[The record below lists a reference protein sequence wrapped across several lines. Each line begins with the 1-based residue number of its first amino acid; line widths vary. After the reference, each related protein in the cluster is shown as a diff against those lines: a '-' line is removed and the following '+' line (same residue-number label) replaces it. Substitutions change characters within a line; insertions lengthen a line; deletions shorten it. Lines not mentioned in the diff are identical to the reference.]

1 MTLVSIIQFLK
12 DFDLLSTQV
21 IGIAVTVD
29 GSKEDE
35 VIGITV
41 VLPDRSVSS
50 GVQTL
55 HPDTNQPVVWT
66 ILNGV
71 PYWGCNG
78 TNACHYKSY
87 WLKEQKP

>member
-1 MTLVSIIQFLK
+1 MKPVNILSFLN
-12 DFDLLSTQV
+12 DSNLLSPTV

-29 GSKEDE
+29 VSKEDE

-41 VLPDRSVSS
+41 VLPDRLVSY

-55 HPDTNQPVVWT
+55 HPDTNQPVVWS
-66 ILNGV
+66 LLHGV
-71 PYWGCNG
+71 PHWGCNG

-87 WLKEQKP
+87 WVKAP